1 MWSSILP
8 IFPFTQKWVL
18 FFNKY
23 YWFKNKNY
31 FTYWKVII
39 FLEVKM
45 GKRIS
50 RNKKLKYQTVEQLE
64 KEQKYIPFQNII
76 DQQYI
81 R

>member
-1 MWSSILP
+1 
-8 IFPFTQKWVL
+8 
-18 FFNKY
+18 
-23 YWFKNKNY
+23 
-31 FTYWKVII
+31 
-39 FLEVKM
+39 M